1 MMWYE
6 MCDRLHI
13 SRSNFERLRYEN
25 DEIIKFNIY
34 TRRMIDDQ
42 EIYDSERQRNKYGK
56 RVIDIYA

>member
-25 DEIIKFNIY
+25 DNIIEFNIY
-34 TRRMIDDQ
+34 TKRIIEDQ
-42 EIYDSERQRNKYGK
+42 EIYDSEGQRNKYGK